1 MQAVTSE
8 TSWTR
13 SVVILI
19 SLVAVCGFL
28 VWAHWA
34 EIDQISRAPGRVIP
48 SGRVQIVQAADE
60 GVITEILVREGDR
73 VERGELLV
81 KLDVVRAQAALDES
95 RGKEA
100 ALRAA
105 KARIEAELYDRPLKF
120 DPSLAEYPEF
130 VENQKA
136 LYEKRRRAFTRRSR
150 RSSGSI
156 RSSVK
161 SCA

>member
-1 MQAVTSE
+1 MERDMQAVTSE

-19 SLVAVCGFL
+19 SGVAVCGFL

-73 VERGELLV
+73 VERGQLLV

-95 RGKEA
+95 RGKEIG
-100 ALRAA
+100 RASC
-105 KARIEAELYDRPLKF
+105 R
-120 DPSLAEYPEF
+120 
-130 VENQKA
+130 Q
-136 LYEKRRRAFTRRSR
+136 
-150 RSSGSI
+150 
-156 RSSVK
+156 SV
-161 SCA
+161 